1 MKLLYTTV
9 LILFTGFSAFT
20 QIRKVESLPV
30 SVNYSKTIHLIFP
43 AAVKYYKSVT
53 DFVVVDN
60 PEAVP
65 NILRIKANQQS
76 FNKETSVSVATADG
90 LFYSFNV
97 TYADTLIHT
106 NYFLP
111 GMTNIKADTIFIN
124 EVSQTHLIAPE
135 KVIYI
140 DYGDIFISV
149 SKAEGTENIIRL
161 IATSAD
167 VKGFPSQTN
176 VSFATADGKFYTY
189 NVDYKQNPDAFVFE
203 VGITADTNRANVIL
217 SDNVISA
224 YDRDKILQKI
234 SGEKRHLYSKGIIKN
249 GIVFSVNNIHICN
262 DLLFFTFQVNNNSRI
277 PYDIDYIRY
286 FIVDRKTAK
295 LTASQENDQTPLF
308 THNYTPRIEG
318 KKVMKYIAAFNKFT
332 IPDDKV
338 FRIEINEKNG
348 GRHIIFDLE
357 NNDIVN
363 AEGINF

>member
-9 LILFTGFSAFT
+9 LILLTVLSGFT
-20 QIRKVESLPV
+20 QIRKVESLPAT
-30 SVNYSKTIHLIFP
+30 VNYSKTIHLIFP
-43 AAVKYYKSVT
+43 ATIKYKKSVT
-53 DFVVVDN
+53 DFVAVDN

-76 FNKETSVSVATADG
+76 FNKETTVSVATADG

-97 TYADTLIHT
+97 TYADTLKHT

-111 GMTNIKADTIFIN
+111 GMTSIKEDTIYIN
-124 EVSQTHLIAPE
+124 EVSQTHLIAPD
-135 KVIYI
+135 KIVYI
-140 DYGDIFISV
+140 DYGDIFINV

-167 VKGFPSQTN
+167 VKGFPKQTN

-203 VGITADTNRANVIL
+203 VGEKTDTTKANVIL
-217 SDNVISA
+217 SDNVIPASE
-224 YDRDKILQKI
+224 RDKILQKI
-234 SGEKRHLYSKGIIKN
+234 FQAKRHLYNKGIIKN
-249 GIVFSVNNIHICN
+249 SITFSVNNIHIHN
-262 DLLFFTFQVNNNSRI
+262 DLLFFTFQTNNNSRI

-286 FIVDRKTAK
+286 FIVDKKTAK

-338 FRIEINEKNG
+338 FRIELNEKNG

-357 NNDIVN
+357 NSDIVN
-363 AEGINF
+363 VEGIN